1 MGGGGRGR
9 RRRKS
14 GGQRRGRSRFAR
26 GLRARTRFW
35 MPTRKRAREE
45 EEAARGGETARA
57 RTRHRARRV
66 RVSRVLLFSARSPRA
81 SACDA
86 LRPTRPRACG
96 DGRNAAD
103 AGRFN
108 GQRQSR
114 IAFELSSF
122 DAGLVPP
129 DPADATEEN
138 FQAPEVDFRLGAAA
152 ESSRRASA
160 RRAHRLSHLGP
171 SRVRKRRASTRAP
184 SSGPSAL
191 PRRPASVRERAPSRW
206 LAR

>member
-1 MGGGGRGR
+1 MGVSGGDGLVSRAAFERGNDFGCRRGNGRA
-9 RRRKS
+9 RRRK
-14 GGQRRGRSRFAR
+14 
-26 GLRARTRFW
+26 
-35 MPTRKRAREE
+35 PRE
-45 EEAARGGETARA
+45 ASTTARA

-81 SACDA
+81 SACDRCGRRVRA
-86 LRPTRPRACG
+86 RAEMDGTRLTPVVST
-96 DGRNAAD
+96 D
-103 AGRFN
+103 N
-108 GQRQSR
+108 GKAESL
-114 IAFELSSF
+114 LSF
-122 DAGLVPP
+122 RRGLVPP

-160 RRAHRLSHLGP
+160 PRAHRLSHLGP

>member
-1 MGGGGRGR
+1 MGISGGDGLVSRAAFERGNDFGCRRGNGRA
-9 RRRKS
+9 RRRK
-14 GGQRRGRSRFAR
+14 
-26 GLRARTRFW
+26 
-35 MPTRKRAREE
+35 PRE
-45 EEAARGGETARA
+45 ASTTARA

>member
-14 GGQRRGRSRFAR
+14 GDQRRGRSRFAAAFER
-26 GLRARTRFW
+26 GNDFGCRRGNGRARR
-35 MPTRKRAREE
+35 RKPR
-45 EEAARGGETARA
+45 EAARRPVHAPVIARVVFESRA
-57 RTRHRARRV
+57 SFSSPRGRPGRLRVTRCGRRV
-66 RVSRVLLFSARSPRA
+66 RARAEMDGTRLTPVVSTDNGKAESLL
-81 SACDA
+81 
-86 LRPTRPRACG
+86 
-96 DGRNAAD
+96 
-103 AGRFN
+103 
-108 GQRQSR
+108 
-114 IAFELSSF
+114 SF
-122 DAGLVPP
+122 RRGLVPP